1 MPLLLTRRD
10 VESVLTMKETIAA
23 VEVGLCQLASGR
35 AILPQRT
42 AIRMNEHHGLHL
54 GMPAYIAGATDG
66 DPGTLALKAVTVYP
80 DNPSRH
86 QLPTIFGTILL
97 NDARTGELV
106 AIMDAGFLTAMRTG
120 AASGVATRYLA
131 REDSRSAGIF
141 GAGAQARTQLMAV
154 AETRRLDRAVV
165 SDLVPEMRDRF
176 ASEMSAS
183 LGFPVT
189 ATSSP
194 DDCLA
199 CDIVITAT
207 SSATPIF
214 DGRKLRP
221 GTHVNGIGSH
231 SPNAREL
238 DTEAIRR
245 STVVADHKPAC
256 LAEAGDLLLAI
267 QEGAITEAH
276 IVASIGEIAAGTRPG
291 RTSQDE
297 ITLFKSVGLAVED
310 VATARRVYELA
321 RAAGVGK
328 EIEV

>member
-10 VESVLTMKETIAA
+10 VESVLTMEETIAA
-23 VEVGLCQLASGR
+23 VEVGLRQLAAGR

-54 GMPAYIAGATDG
+54 GMPAYIAGATAD

-97 NDARTGELV
+97 NDARTGQLL

-131 REDSRSAGIF
+131 REDARSAGVF
-141 GAGAQARTQLMAV
+141 GAGAQACTQLMAV
-154 AETRRLDRAVV
+154 AAVRPLVRAAVCDPAPAV
-165 SDLVPEMRDRF
+165 RERF
-176 ASEMSAS
+176 AAEMSAR
-183 LGFPVT
+183 LGIPVT
-189 ATSSP
+189 ATTDP

-199 CDIVITAT
+199 CDIVIAAT

-214 DGRKLRP
+214 DGTKLRP
-221 GTHVNGIGSH
+221 GTHINAVGSH

-256 LAEAGDLLLAI
+256 LAEAGDLLLPI
-267 QEGAITEAH
+267 QEGAITEDH
-276 IVASIGEIAAGTRPG
+276 IVASIGEIAAGVKPG
-291 RTSQDE
+291 RTTREE

-310 VATARRVYELA
+310 VATAGRVYALA

-328 EIEV
+328 EIEI

>member
-23 VEVGLCQLASGR
+23 VEVGLRQLAAGR

-42 AIRMNEHHGLHL
+42 AIRMNELHGLHL
-54 GMPAYIAGATDG
+54 GMPAYIAGIHGD

-97 NDARTGELV
+97 HDARTGKLT

-120 AASGVATRYLA
+120 AASGVATKYLA
-131 REDSRSAGIF
+131 REGAKSVGIF
-141 GAGAQARTQLMAV
+141 GAGVQARTQLLAV
-154 AETRRLDRAVV
+154 AEVRRLEGAVV
-165 SDLVPEMRDRF
+165 CDLVAEVRDRF
-176 ASEMSAS
+176 AAEMSAR
-183 LGFPVT
+183 LGIPVT
-189 ATSSP
+189 ATASP

-199 CDIVITAT
+199 CDIVVAAT

-214 DGRKLRP
+214 DGTKLRP
-221 GTHVNGIGSH
+221 GTHINGVGSH
-231 SPNAREL
+231 SPTAREL
-238 DTEAIRR
+238 DTEAVRR
-245 STVVADHKPAC
+245 STVFADHKPAC
-256 LAEAGDLLLAI
+256 LAEAGDLLLPI
-267 QEGAITEAH
+267 QEGVITEDH
-276 IVASIGEIAAGTRPG
+276 IVASVGEIAAGTTPG
-291 RTSQDE
+291 RTSREQ

-310 VATARRVYELA
+310 AATAGRVYELA

-328 EIEV
+328 EIEI